1 MIGVFRSVQQIS
13 GCYCIDKR
21 TVGDICKFELLQ
33 CVLHH
38 SYVEFVCDPNVFS
51 SRQDLAHALKQVLK
65 TITSLSAHAIAILIE
80 VHVVKP
86 ITHRGCAKF

>member
-33 CVLHH
+33 CLLHH

-51 SRQDLAHALKQVLK
+51 SRQDLAYALKQVLK
-65 TITSLSAHAIAILIE
+65 TITSLTAHAIVSLVE

-86 ITHRGCAKF
+86 ITHCGRAKF